1 MTVRIPDIEYPAYKA
16 TFRNPITDKTE
27 RCSLIYNPILKQLI
41 INPINSTFSPMCYED
56 ITSEDYDAIVA
67 EAKSFGD
74 DVTIL
79 MFG

>member
-1 MTVRIPDIEYPAYKA
+1 MTVRIPDIEYPVYKA

-27 RCSLIYNPILKQLI
+27 CCSLVYNPILKQLI
-41 INPINSTFSPMCYED
+41 INPIDSTLSPVYLTN
-56 ITSEDYDAIVA
+56 ITQEDYDAILA
-67 EAKSFGD
+67 EAQSFGD